1 LAKVDCC
8 RGAQDW
14 IESAAIYV
22 LTQATEAAVVVLLAH
37 TLLPLDGYLYA
48 LQVSVAQ

>member
-1 LAKVDCC
+1 MATVGCC

-14 IESAAIYV
+14 TESAAIYV
-22 LTQATEAAVVVLLAH
+22 LTQATEAAVVVLRAH

-48 LQVSVAQ
+48 LQVSVVQ